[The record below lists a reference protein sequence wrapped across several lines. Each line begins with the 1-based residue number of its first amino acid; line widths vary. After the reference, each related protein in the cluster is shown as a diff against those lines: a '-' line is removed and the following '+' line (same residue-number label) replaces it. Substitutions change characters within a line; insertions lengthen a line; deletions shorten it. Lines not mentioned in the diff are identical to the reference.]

1 MLNQN
6 DLNLQAT
13 EISINTKYL
22 FDFSICTLVTRKAEY
37 NEMLESFI
45 DKGFTKDKC
54 EYLYVD
60 NSDKITLEA
69 YEGLNVFLQK
79 AQGKYVILC
88 HQDIL
93 LHDSDY
99 TDLMQCIHYLDE
111 KDATWALLGNAGGI
125 NLKWIA
131 THITEGKTGI
141 IRRETHLPL
150 KTKTLDENF
159 IVVKKSANIALSNNL
174 QGFHFYGTDICLI
187 ANVLGFNSYVIN
199 FNLIHKSN
207 GKKDESFYVLEKKI
221 RIKYHKAFQAKYITT
236 TFSRFYISGNF
247 FGNYFFNTKIMLFL
261 ARQYYKVFTSK
272 TDYWKT

>member
-60 NSDKITLEA
+60 NSDKTTLEA

-99 TDLMQCIHYLDE
+99 TDLMQCIQYLDE

-141 IRRETHLPL
+141 IRSETHLPL

>member
-13 EISINTKYL
+13 KISKNTKYL
-22 FDFSICTLVTRKAEY
+22 FDFSICTLVTRKTEY
-37 NEMLESFI
+37 HEMLESFI

-60 NSDKITLEA
+60 NSDKTTFEA

-99 TDLMQCIHYLDE
+99 NDLMQCIQFLDE
-111 KDATWALLGNAGGI
+111 KDATWALLGNAGGL

-141 IRRETHLPL
+141 IRSETHLPL

-187 ANVLGFNSYVIN
+187 ASVLGFNSYVIN
-199 FNLIHKSN
+199 FNLTHKSN
-207 GKKDESFYVLEKKI
+207 GKKDESFYDLEKKI

-247 FGNYFFNTKIMLFL
+247 FGDYFFNTKIMLFL
-261 ARQYYKVFTSK
+261 AHQYYKVFTTK
-272 TDYWKT
+272 NDFKL

>member
-1 MLNQN
+1 
-6 DLNLQAT
+6 
-13 EISINTKYL
+13 
-22 FDFSICTLVTRKAEY
+22 
-37 NEMLESFI
+37 
-45 DKGFTKDKC
+45 
-54 EYLYVD
+54 
-60 NSDKITLEA
+60 
-69 YEGLNVFLQK
+69 
-79 AQGKYVILC
+79 
-88 HQDIL
+88 
-93 LHDSDY
+93 
-99 TDLMQCIHYLDE
+99 MQCIQYLDG

-141 IRRETHLPL
+141 IRSETHLPL

-207 GKKDESFYVLEKKI
+207 GKKDESFYDLEKKI
-221 RIKYHKAFQAKYITT
+221 RIKYHKSFQAKYITT

>member
-141 IRRETHLPL
+141 IRSETHLPL

>member
-6 DLNLQAT
+6 ELNLEAT
-13 EISINTKYL
+13 EISNNTKYL

-37 NEMLESFI
+37 HEMMESFI

-60 NSDKITLEA
+60 NSDKTTFEA

-93 LHDSDY
+93 LHDSDF
-99 TDLMQCIHYLDE
+99 TDLMQCIQYLDE

-141 IRRETHLPL
+141 IRSETHLPL
-150 KTKTLDENF
+150 KAKTLDENF

-187 ANVLGFNSYVIN
+187 AAVLGFNSYVIN

-207 GKKDESFYVLEKKI
+207 GKKDESFYDLEKKI
-221 RIKYHKAFQAKYITT
+221 RIKYHKSFQAKYITT

-247 FGNYFFNTKIMLFL
+247 FGNYFFNIKIMLFL

>member
-37 NEMLESFI
+37 NGMLESFI

-60 NSDKITLEA
+60 NSDKTTLEA

-141 IRRETHLPL
+141 IRSETHLPL

>member
-13 EISINTKYL
+13 EISNNTKYL
-22 FDFSICTLVTRKAEY
+22 LDFSICTLVTRKSEY
-37 NEMLESFI
+37 HEMLESFI

-60 NSDKITLEA
+60 NSDKTTFEA

-99 TDLMQCIHYLDE
+99 NDLMQCIQFLDE
-111 KDATWALLGNAGGI
+111 KDATWALLGNAGGL

-141 IRRETHLPL
+141 IRSETHLPL

-187 ANVLGFNSYVIN
+187 ASVLGFNSYVIN
-199 FNLIHKSN
+199 FNLTHKSN
-207 GKKDESFYVLEKKI
+207 GKKDESFYDLEKKI

-247 FGNYFFNTKIMLFL
+247 FGDYFFNTKIMLFL
-261 ARQYYKVFTSK
+261 AHQYYKVFTTK
-272 TDYWKT
+272 NDFKL

>member
-1 MLNQN
+1 
-6 DLNLQAT
+6 
-13 EISINTKYL
+13 
-22 FDFSICTLVTRKAEY
+22 
-37 NEMLESFI
+37 MLESFI

-141 IRRETHLPL
+141 IRSETHLPL

-207 GKKDESFYVLEKKI
+207 GKKDESFYDLEKKI
-221 RIKYHKAFQAKYITT
+221 RIKYHKSFQAKYITT